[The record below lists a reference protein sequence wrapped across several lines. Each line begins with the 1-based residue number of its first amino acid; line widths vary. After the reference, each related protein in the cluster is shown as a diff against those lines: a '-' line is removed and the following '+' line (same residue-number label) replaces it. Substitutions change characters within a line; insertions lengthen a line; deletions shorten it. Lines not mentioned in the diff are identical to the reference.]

1 MRLLF
6 DESSGPSLQAKVLLV
21 SGTRDWVVPS
31 DPEAVVPLQGGKPLA
46 NGHRLVLASG
56 GSHFNLWAPANQ
68 KESPI
73 LGPMILAWINEQ
85 LAVPSSFTFS
95 GGGWGN
101 TTVPLVDVTGQL

>member
-31 DPEAVVPLQGGKPLA
+31 DPEAVVPLQGGKPLE

>member
-1 MRLLF
+1 
-6 DESSGPSLQAKVLLV
+6 
-21 SGTRDWVVPS
+21 
-31 DPEAVVPLQGGKPLA
+31 VVPLQGGKPLA